1 MWERTRGTGGGSPG
15 RIQGRDTGGGKRK
28 GTVEVGI
35 LKGREG
41 EEIKFGEI
49 RQHRLKLPNRKR
61 AEVAGK
67 SRKKKSGNWKYNGK
81 RGGNMDPRP
90 CCFCVS
96 SFSPFSHFSL
106 FAPLFHTSHSGY
118 DFFFFFKI
126 HELAKATNPGDN
138 EKLKKRDPFETRLRK
153 VLAKKNCYL

>member
-1 MWERTRGTGGGSPG
+1 MWERTRGTGGGGGGGGSPG

-41 EEIKFGEI
+41 EEIKLGEI
-49 RQHRLKLPNRKR
+49 RQHRVILPNRKR

-81 RGGNMDPRP
+81 
-90 CCFCVS
+90 
-96 SFSPFSHFSL
+96 
-106 FAPLFHTSHSGY
+106 
-118 DFFFFFKI
+118 
-126 HELAKATNPGDN
+126 
-138 EKLKKRDPFETRLRK
+138 
-153 VLAKKNCYL
+153 

>member
-1 MWERTRGTGGGSPG
+1 MGEDEGDGGGVGGSPG

-67 SRKKKSGNWKYNGK
+67 SRKKE
-81 RGGNMDPRP
+81 R
-90 CCFCVS
+90 
-96 SFSPFSHFSL
+96 
-106 FAPLFHTSHSGY
+106 
-118 DFFFFFKI
+118 
-126 HELAKATNPGDN
+126 
-138 EKLKKRDPFETRLRK
+138 KLEIQR
-153 VLAKKNCYL
+153 